1 MCVKPITK
9 PQSWELVS
17 NTELIDGLSDY
28 AKSLIAEAE
37 KQMCGVVAIANRTR
51 REWWKSR

>member
-1 MCVKPITK
+1 MESIDK
-9 PQSWELVS
+9 PQPWERVS
-17 NTELIDGLSDY
+17 KTEIIEGLSDY

-51 REWWKSR
+51 REWWKK

>member
-1 MCVKPITK
+1 MDKPVNK
-9 PQSWELVS
+9 RQAWERIS
-17 NTELIDGLSDY
+17 KTEIIKGLSDY

-51 REWWKSR
+51 REWWKG